1 MSSDQRQGDV
11 VDSAPSMSVQRIR
24 RPSSMRL
31 LFGQVGYQN
40 RIFFRNP
47 MAAFFTLFF
56 PLMIFV
62 VFSLMFGNET
72 IDSLGGITTAQY
84 YAPSMA
90 VFAAVSATYTNLAV
104 TTAYQR
110 DQGILKRIKGTPLP
124 PIIYMGGKVVSAIMI
139 AALSVLIMMSIGV
152 AFYGVQI
159 YTRTVPAATLT
170 FFVGVF
176 CFAAL
181 GLMVAALVSSGE
193 AATAVANA
201 TLLPLAFFSGVF
213 IVPSPDS
220 PAWLDTVANIF
231 PLKHFV
237 EPFVAAFNPQ
247 FTGLQFHWTSLA
259 YMMLWGIVSLVIA
272 VRYFTWEPPTGRT
285 PKARRGRKATVSA

>member
-1 MSSDQRQGDV
+1 MS
-11 VDSAPSMSVQRIR
+11 
-24 RPSSMRL
+24 RL
-31 LFGQVGYQN
+31 STDASLLWGQVRYQN

-62 VFSLMFGNET
+62 VFSLMFGNQE
-72 IDSLGGITTAQY
+72 IEHLGVTTAQY

-110 DQGILKRIKGTPLP
+110 DQGILKRIRGAPLP
-124 PIIYMGGKVVSAIMI
+124 AAVYMGGKIISAIMVATI
-139 AALSVLIMMSIGV
+139 SVVIMMTIGV
-152 AFYGVQI
+152 AFYGVHI
-159 YTRTVPAATLT
+159 YAATLPSAITT
-170 FFVGVF
+170 FAVGVAT
-176 CFAAL
+176 FAAL
-181 GLMVAALVSSGE
+181 GLLVAAVVPTGE

-213 IVPSPDS
+213 IVPSTEA

-247 FTGLQFHWTSLA
+247 TVGGGWDWASLA
-259 YMMLWGIVSLVIA
+259 YMTLWGVVA
-272 VRYFTWEPPTGRT
+272 VGLAIRWFKWEPPAGGGGRS
-285 PKARRGRKATVSA
+285 RRRKASAAA

>member
-1 MSSDQRQGDV
+1 MQHGHDTDGAEADLLP
-11 VDSAPSMSVQRIR
+11 SAK
-24 RPSSMRL
+24 RPGSLRL
-31 LFGQVGYQN
+31 LAGQVGYQN

-62 VFSLMFGNET
+62 VFSLMFGNEM
-72 IDSLGGITTAQY
+72 IESLGVTTAQY

-110 DQGILKRIKGTPLP
+110 DQGILKRVKGTPLP
-124 PIIYMGGKVVSAIMI
+124 PIVYMGGKVISAIMI
-139 AALSVLIMMSIGV
+139 AAISVVIMLSVGV
-152 AFYGVQI
+152 AFYGVEI
-159 YTRTVPAATLT
+159 YSRTLPAATLT
-170 FFVGVF
+170 FSVGVF

-193 AATAVANA
+193 GATAVANA

-213 IVPSPDS
+213 IVPSDDS
-220 PAWLDTVANIF
+220 PAWLETVANIF

-247 FTGLQFHWTSLA
+247 FTGMQFHWTSLA
-259 YMMLWGIVSLVIA
+259 YMTLWGAVALFVA
-272 VRYFTWEPPTGRT
+272 VRYFTWEPPVGRS
-285 PKARRGRKATVSA
+285 PKPKRGRKVTASA

>member
-1 MSSDQRQGDV
+1 V
-11 VDSAPSMSVQRIR
+11 
-24 RPSSMRL
+24 
-31 LFGQVGYQN
+31 
-40 RIFFRNP
+40 
-47 MAAFFTLFF
+47 
-56 PLMIFV
+56 
-62 VFSLMFGNET
+62 
-72 IDSLGGITTAQY
+72 TTAQY

-124 PIIYMGGKVVSAIMI
+124 PIVYMGGKVVSAIMI
-139 AALSVLIMMSIGV
+139 ATMSVIIMLSIGV
-152 AFYGVQI
+152 VFYGVEI
-159 YTRTVPAATLT
+159 YPRTVPAATLT
-170 FFVGVF
+170 FFIGVF

-181 GLMVAALVSSGE
+181 GLMIAALVSSGE

-213 IVPSPDS
+213 IVPSQDS

-247 FTGLQFHWTSLA
+247 FTGMQFHWGSLA
-259 YMMLWGIVSLVIA
+259 YMILWGVVALIIA
-272 VRYFTWEPPTGRT
+272 VRFFTWEPSVGRS
-285 PKARRGRKATVSA
+285 PKAKRGSRAAASA

>member
-1 MSSDQRQGDV
+1 MSE
-11 VDSAPSMSVQRIR
+11 
-24 RPSSMRL
+24 RPSNMAL
-31 LFGQVGYQN
+31 LWGQTQYQN
-40 RIFFRNP
+40 RVFFRNP

-62 VFSLMFGNET
+62 VFSLMFGNQQ
-72 IDSLGGITTAQY
+72 IDYLGITTAQY

-110 DQGILKRIKGTPLP
+110 DQGILKRVRGTPLP
-124 PIIYMGGKVVSAIMI
+124 PIVYMGGKIISAILVATI
-139 AALSVLIMMSIGV
+139 AVLIMMTIGV

-159 YTRTVPAATLT
+159 YAATLVSAIVT
-170 FFVGVF
+170 FVVGVAS
-176 CFAAL
+176 FAAL
-181 GLMVAALVSSGE
+181 GMLVAAVVSSGE
-193 AATAVANA
+193 TATAVTNA

-220 PAWLDTVANIF
+220 PAWLDAVANFF

-237 EPFVAAFNPQ
+237 EPFVAAFNPL
-247 FTGLQFHWTSLA
+247 TEGAGWNLASLS
-259 YMMLWGIVSLVIA
+259 YMALWGVVSVFLAI
-272 VRYFTWEPPTGRT
+272 RFFKWEAPAGG
-285 PKARRGRKATVSA
+285 GRKKRRKKADATT

>member
-1 MSSDQRQGDV
+1 MSE
-11 VDSAPSMSVQRIR
+11 
-24 RPSSMRL
+24 RPSTLSL
-31 LFGQVGYQN
+31 LLGQTQYQN

-62 VFSLMFGNET
+62 VFSLMFGNDEIT
-72 IDSLGGITTAQY
+72 YLGITTAQY

-110 DQGILKRIKGTPLP
+110 DQGILKRVRGTPLP
-124 PIIYMGGKVVSAIMI
+124 PVVYMGGKIISAIVI
-139 AALSVLIMMSIGV
+139 ATISVLIMMTIGV
-152 AFYGVQI
+152 VFYGVQI
-159 YTRTVPAATLT
+159 YAATLPSAIVT
-170 FFVGVF
+170 FVFGVAS
-176 CFAAL
+176 FAAL
-181 GLMVAALVSSGE
+181 GMLVAAVVPSGE

-213 IVPSPDS
+213 IVPSDS
-220 PAWLDTVANIF
+220 APAWLDAVANFF

-247 FTGLQFHWTSLA
+247 TVGGGWDWASLA
-259 YMMLWGIVSLVIA
+259 FMALWGVVA
-272 VRYFTWEPPTGRT
+272 VFLAIRYFKWEAPVGGSR
-285 PKARRGRKATVSA
+285 KSKRRRKATATV

>member
-1 MSSDQRQGDV
+1 MSE
-11 VDSAPSMSVQRIR
+11 
-24 RPSSMRL
+24 RPSNVSL
-31 LFGQVGYQN
+31 LRGQVKYQN
-40 RIFFRNP
+40 KIFFRNP

-62 VFSLMFGNET
+62 VFSLMFGNQE
-72 IDSLGGITTAQY
+72 IESLGVTTAQY

-110 DQGILKRIKGTPLP
+110 DQGILKRIRGAPLP
-124 PIIYMGGKVVSAIMI
+124 AAVYMGGKIISAIMI
-139 AALSVLIMMSIGV
+139 ATISVVIMMAIGV

-159 YTRTVPAATLT
+159 YAATLPAAITT
-170 FFVGVF
+170 FAVGVAT
-176 CFAAL
+176 FASL
-181 GLMVAALVSSGE
+181 GLLVAAVVRSGE

-213 IVPSPDS
+213 IVPSTDS

-237 EPFVAAFNPQ
+237 TPFVAAFNPQ
-247 FTGLQFHWTSLA
+247 TVGGGWDWASLA
-259 YMMLWGIVSLVIA
+259 YMTLWGVVA
-272 VRYFTWEPPTGRT
+272 VVLAIRWFTWEPPSGGGGRS
-285 PKARRGRKATVSA
+285 KRRKTSAAA

>member
-1 MSSDQRQGDV
+1 MQQEPDTSEGTGRDGSDQQ
-11 VDSAPSMSVQRIR
+11 SAEH
-24 RPSSMRL
+24 RPGSLRL
-31 LFGQVGYQN
+31 LAGQVGYQN

-72 IDSLGGITTAQY
+72 IESLGVTTAQY

-124 PIIYMGGKVVSAIMI
+124 PTIYMGGKVVSAIMI
-139 AALSVLIMMSIGV
+139 AAISVIIMLSIGV
-152 AFYGVQI
+152 AFYGVEI
-159 YTRTVPAATLT
+159 YSRTIPAATLT
-170 FFVGVF
+170 FSIGVF

-193 AATAVANA
+193 GATAVANA

-213 IVPSPDS
+213 IVPSDDS

-247 FTGLQFHWTSLA
+247 FTGMQFHWTSLA
-259 YMMLWGIVSLVIA
+259 YMMLWGVVALVIA
-272 VRYFTWEPPTGRT
+272 VRYFTWEPPVGRN
-285 PKARRGRKATVSA
+285 PKAKRGRKTASSA